1 MADKKKWT
9 VIDTIIVILV
19 VTAAAAAY
27 MMLGG
32 KGNSGKD
39 AKAEIVIMISNQ
51 VPELAEAMHEGD
63 NITLSL
69 TEKDSG
75 VLKSVRTET
84 AQAMAYNSIDGT
96 YSNEEIEGKVD
107 IYATVEVDCNIT
119 DYAITVGSTV
129 LKVGTDTPFRGKGY
143 ATQGYVIEIN
153 E

>member
-19 VTAAAAAY
+19 VVAAAAAY
-27 MMLGG
+27 MMFGNKGG
-32 KGNSGKD
+32 TGKK
-39 AKAEIVIMISNQ
+39 ATAEIVVMITNQ
-51 VPELAEAMHEGD
+51 PPELAEAMSEGD
-63 NITLSL
+63 TVTLSL

-75 VLKSVRTET
+75 ILKGVRTET
-84 AQAMAYNSIDGT
+84 AKAMAYNSIDGT

-107 IYATVEVDCNIT
+107 IYATVEVDCSVS
-119 DYAITVGSTV
+119 DYAITVGSTP
-129 LKVGTDTPFRGKGY
+129 LKVGTDIPFRGKGY